1 MSLQQKTIS
10 GILWTFSQQFSVQ
23 AINFLVQIILARVL
37 MPSEFGLIA
46 MLTVF
51 VGIGNSLMDSGLTT
65 SLIRTEAPDQR
76 DYSTVFFINLLGSI
90 VVYLALFAL
99 APLIAAFYKQDILTN
114 IIRVY
119 TVSII
124 IKAFVGVQTARLTKA
139 MNFKIQMFMQI
150 PSVIAGG
157 ITGVVLAYKGFG
169 VWSLVWMEIV
179 QSFLFTLQHWFRTGW
194 YPSFVIDKA
203 RLKHHFLFGYKLTLS
218 GILNTVFTNI
228 YNLVIGKFFSATQLG
243 YYNRADSM
251 RMLPV
256 QNIATALNK
265 VTYPTFAAIQHDNE
279 KLKIAYRKLMQQV
292 IFWITPLMII
302 LMIAAE
308 PLLRFLLTDKWLPA
322 VPYFQILCVSAIL
335 YPLQVYNLN
344 ILNVKGRSDL
354 FLKLEVI
361 KKIVVGVG
369 IVCSLPFG
377 IYGLLYFQ
385 ILLSVIAFY
394 INTLYSGKLI
404 NYPVKEQLKDIMPI
418 FILAALTGVVVFLMI
433 HLLNRYLNPGHLLNI
448 MTTGV
453 VYLLIYLGIG
463 YYTKMQAITDIKQ
476 LIFKKR

>member
-1 MSLQQKTIS
+1 
-10 GILWTFSQQFSVQ
+10 
-23 AINFLVQIILARVL
+23 
-37 MPSEFGLIA
+37 
-46 MLTVF
+46 
-51 VGIGNSLMDSGLTT
+51 
-65 SLIRTEAPDQR
+65 
-76 DYSTVFFINLLGSI
+76 
-90 VVYLALFAL
+90 
-99 APLIAAFYKQDILTN
+99 
-114 IIRVY
+114 
-119 TVSII
+119 
-124 IKAFVGVQTARLTKA
+124 
-139 MNFKIQMFMQI
+139 
-150 PSVIAGG
+150 
-157 ITGVVLAYKGFG
+157 
-169 VWSLVWMEIV
+169 
-179 QSFLFTLQHWFRTGW
+179 
-194 YPSFVIDKA
+194 
-203 RLKHHFLFGYKLTLS
+203 
-218 GILNTVFTNI
+218 
-228 YNLVIGKFFSATQLG
+228 
-243 YYNRADSM
+243 M